1 MLHRTFLVR
10 AISPLLIVAI
20 CLLAACSEQDQHDL
34 ATRAAEG
41 MQTAEAI
48 AKTTAVAASKTA
60 VASGA
65 EAVQTQVAAARL
77 TVEAKIAKPTDDGPF
92 TVDSDLTHLATVSGA
107 QLDAAI
113 KAIRP
118 DSPLVG
124 LGQGFVDTGK
134 KHSIN
139 AFYIAAHAAWE
150 SSWGTSQLARD
161 KNNLF
166 GYGAYDSCPYEC
178 AWTFKT
184 KEECVDT
191 VMLHVKTD
199 YLTEDGKYYHGATLR
214 GMNVSYATDQNWQN
228 GIVSIMNSLAN
239 GARSQ

>member
-1 MLHRTFLVR
+1 MHHIRIAILCLV
-10 AISPLLIVAI
+10 IWLVAG
-20 CLLAACSEQDQHDL
+20 CTEQDQRYL
-34 ATRAAEG
+34 ATRAAEALK
-41 MQTAEAI
+41 TTEAI

-60 VASGA
+60 AA
-65 EAVQTQVAAARL
+65 EAARAVQTQVAAAKQ
-77 TVEAKIAKPTDDGPF
+77 TAEAIIIHRTDDGPF
-92 TVDSDLTHLATVSGA
+92 TVDSDLTRLATVSGV

-124 LGQGFVDTGK
+124 LGQGFVDAGK
-134 KHSIN
+134 KHGIN
-139 AFYIAAHAAWE
+139 AFYIAAHSAWE

-191 VMLHVKTD
+191 VMLLVKTD
-199 YLTEDGKYYHGATLR
+199 YLTDGGKYYHGATLQ
-214 GMNVSYATDQNWQN
+214 GMNMAYATDQNWQN
-228 GIVSIMNSLAN
+228 GIASIMNSLASK
-239 GARSQ
+239 AR

>member
-1 MLHRTFLVR
+1 MRFTRMTLFCLGLFL
-10 AISPLLIVAI
+10 LVA
-20 CLLAACSEQDQHDL
+20 CTEQDQSDL
-34 ATRAAEG
+34 ATRAAQG
-41 MQTAEAI
+41 VQTVEAI
-48 AKTTAVAASKTA
+48 ARTTAVAASKTA
-60 VASGA
+60 LAGGA

-77 TVEAKIAKPTDDGPF
+77 TVEAKIARPTDDGPF
-92 TVDSDLTHLATVSGA
+92 TVDSDLTRLATVSGA

-113 KAIRP
+113 KAIRS
-118 DSPLVG
+118 DSPLIG
-124 LGQGFVDTGK
+124 LGQGFVDIGK
-134 KHSIN
+134 KHGIN

-191 VMLHVKTD
+191 VMLLVKTD
-199 YLTEDGKYYHGATLR
+199 YLTEDGKYYHGASLR
-214 GMNVSYATDQNWQN
+214 GMNVAYATDQNWQN
-228 GIVSIMNSLAN
+228 GIASIMNSLAN
-239 GARSQ
+239 KAR

>member
-1 MLHRTFLVR
+1 VR
-10 AISPLLIVAI
+10 YIKTTLFCLTI
-20 CLLAACSEQDQHDL
+20 CLLTACTEQDQRYL
-34 ATRAAEG
+34 ATRAAEAL
-41 MQTAEAI
+41 QTTEAI

-60 VASGA
+60 IAGGA
-65 EAVQTQVAAARL
+65 EAAKTQVAAARL
-77 TVEAKIAKPTDDGPF
+77 TIEAKIAPPTDDGPF

-113 KAIRP
+113 KAIRA

-124 LGQGFVDTGK
+124 LGQSFVDIGK
-134 KHSIN
+134 KHGIN

-150 SSWGTSQLARD
+150 SRWGTSQLARD

-178 AWTFKT
+178 AWTFQT
-184 KEECVDT
+184 REECVDT
-191 VMLHVKTD
+191 VMLLVKTD
-199 YLTEDGKYYHGATLR
+199 YLTEGGKYYHDATLR

-228 GIVSIMNSLAN
+228 GIASIMNSLASK
-239 GARSQ
+239 AR

>member
-1 MLHRTFLVR
+1 MRPIWI
-10 AISPLLIVAI
+10 ALLCFAV
-20 CLLAACSEQDQHDL
+20 CMLAACTEQDQRYL

-41 MQTAEAI
+41 LQTAEAI

-60 VASGA
+60 VAEGA
-65 EAVQTQVAAARL
+65 QAVQTQVAAAKQ
-77 TVEAKIAKPTDDGPF
+77 TAEAMFAQQTDDGPF
-92 TVDSDLTHLATVSGA
+92 TVDSDLTRLATVSGA

-124 LGQGFVDTGK
+124 LGQGFVDAGK
-134 KHSIN
+134 KHGIN
-139 AFYIAAHAAWE
+139 AFYIAAHSAWE

-191 VMLHVKTD
+191 VMLLVKKD
-199 YLTEDGKYYHGATLR
+199 YLTEGGKYYHGATLR

-228 GIVSIMNSLAN
+228 GIASIMNSLASK
-239 GARSQ
+239 AR

>member
-1 MLHRTFLVR
+1 MRFTRMTLFCLGLFL
-10 AISPLLIVAI
+10 LVA
-20 CLLAACSEQDQHDL
+20 CTEQDQSDL
-34 ATRAAEG
+34 ATRAAQG
-41 MQTAEAI
+41 VQTVEAI
-48 AKTTAVAASKTA
+48 ARTTAVAASKTA
-60 VASGA
+60 LASGA

-77 TVEAKIAKPTDDGPF
+77 TVEAKIARPTDDGPF
-92 TVDSDLTHLATVSGA
+92 TVDSDLTRLATVSGA

-113 KAIRP
+113 KAIRS
-118 DSPLVG
+118 DSPLIG
-124 LGQGFVDTGK
+124 LGQGFVDIGK
-134 KHSIN
+134 KHGIN

-191 VMLHVKTD
+191 VMLLVKTD
-199 YLTEDGKYYHGATLR
+199 YLTEGGQYYHGATLR
-214 GMNVSYATDQNWQN
+214 GMNVAYATDQNWQN
-228 GIVSIMNSLAN
+228 GIASIMNSLAN
-239 GARSQ
+239 KAR

>member
-1 MLHRTFLVR
+1 MKHRTSLVR
-10 AISPLLIVAI
+10 AISPLLMVAI
-20 CLLAACSEQDQHDL
+20 CLLAACTEQDQRYL
-34 ATRAAEG
+34 ATRAAQG
-41 MQTAEAI
+41 VKTAEAI

-60 VASGA
+60 IVGGA
-65 EAVQTQVAAARL
+65 EAVQTQVATAKL

-92 TVDSDLTHLATVSGA
+92 TVNSDLTKLATVSGT

-113 KAIRP
+113 RAIRP

-124 LGQGFVDTGK
+124 LGQGFVDAGK
-134 KHSIN
+134 KHGIN
-139 AFYIAAHAAWE
+139 AFYIAAHSAWE

-191 VMLHVKTD
+191 VMLLVKTD
-199 YLTEDGKYYHGATLR
+199 YLTEGGKYYHGATLR
-214 GMNVSYATDQNWQN
+214 GMNVAYATDQNWQN
-228 GIVSIMNSLAN
+228 GIASIMNSLAN
-239 GARSQ
+239 KAR

>member
-1 MLHRTFLVR
+1 MNHRTLPVR
-10 AISPLLIVAI
+10 AISPLVVVAI
-20 CLLAACSEQDQHDL
+20 CLLAACTEQDQRYL

-60 VASGA
+60 IASGV
-65 EAVQTQVAAARL
+65 EAVQTQTAAARL
-77 TVEAKIAKPTDDGPF
+77 TVEAKVSKPTDDGPF
-92 TVDSDLTHLATVSGA
+92 TVDSDLTRLATVSGT

-118 DSPLVG
+118 DSPLIG
-124 LGQGFVDTGK
+124 LGQAFVDAGK
-134 KHSIN
+134 KHGIN

-150 SSWGTSQLARD
+150 SRWGTSPLARD

-191 VMLHVKTD
+191 VMLMVKTD
-199 YLTEDGKYYHGATLR
+199 YLTEGGKYYHGATLR
-214 GMNVSYATDQNWQN
+214 GMNVAYATDQNWQN
-228 GIVSIMNSLAN
+228 GIASIMNSLASK
-239 GARSQ
+239 AR